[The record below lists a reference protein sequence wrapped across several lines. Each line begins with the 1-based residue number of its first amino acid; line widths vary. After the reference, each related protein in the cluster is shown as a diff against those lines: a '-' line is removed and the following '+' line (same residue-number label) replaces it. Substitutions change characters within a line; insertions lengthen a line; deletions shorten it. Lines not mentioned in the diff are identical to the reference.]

1 MAIRKAT
8 IRHFRQSDSE
18 LVQLTDKISKAAERD
33 FSELKKFGLSKEEI
47 NKAKKL
53 RDKFISLSTDEEIL
67 AEKTAA
73 TDNKNQSRDKLKAAM
88 KAVLNRISL
97 HFGKTSAELKKA
109 GGENLSNLSDAQL
122 CQKGRRVER
131 SGREYSEALQAVGL
145 SNEILEQL
153 NKVVNLF
160 DDLID
165 EQKDLTV
172 QRDIKTRERVNMA
185 NELYNIVVKLSDYG
199 KAAFESSKPALFESY
214 KLGDQP
220 RKSDDTTDEIQ
231 ETSDEEVD

>member
-1 MAIRKAT
+1 MAKRKVP

-53 RDKFISLSTDEEIL
+53 RDKFIGLSTDEEIL

-73 TDNKNQSRDKLKAAM
+73 TDNKNQSRDELKAAM

-97 HFGKTSAELKKA
+97 HFGKSSAELKKA

-185 NELYNIVVKLSDYG
+185 NELYDIVVKLSDYG
-199 KAAFESSKPALFESY
+199 KAAFESNKPALFESY